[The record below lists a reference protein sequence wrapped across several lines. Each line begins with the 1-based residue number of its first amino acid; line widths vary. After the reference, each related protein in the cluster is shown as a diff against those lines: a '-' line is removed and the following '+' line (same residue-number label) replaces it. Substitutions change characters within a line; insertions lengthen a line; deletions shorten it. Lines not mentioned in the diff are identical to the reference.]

1 MRSKKA
7 VILYAVAVFLI
18 VFLITI
24 NTVCAIT
31 QFEVYYTVESAIM
44 EERAETVRKRWKA
57 NTFTRVF
64 CFLTR
69 TRSMK
74 SSRWKAAGISR

>member
-31 QFEVYYTVESAIM
+31 QFEVYYTVESAVM
-44 EERAETVRKRWKA
+44 EERAETVQKTLESKYLHKS
-57 NTFTRVF
+57 
-64 CFLTR
+64 FLFSLLTER
-69 TRSMK
+69 MVP
-74 SSRWKAAGISR
+74 SSPMT